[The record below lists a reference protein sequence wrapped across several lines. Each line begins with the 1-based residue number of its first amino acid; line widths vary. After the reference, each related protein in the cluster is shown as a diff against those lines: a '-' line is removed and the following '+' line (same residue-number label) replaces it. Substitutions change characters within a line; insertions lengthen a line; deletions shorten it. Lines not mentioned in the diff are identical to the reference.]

1 MRLIVAV
8 FLLLI
13 AAPPLAVAQTSQFDG
28 EIRAAAALQLAARSV
43 PGSPAPSYL
52 AGDALA
58 LRRRSQKQTG
68 VTLMLIG
75 GGAVLVGALAGGS
88 GGTVLIVGGVVCAG
102 YGFYLYTER
111 RLSQRAVLPR
121 PQPGRGAH
129 LPPGREPRAAR
140 RGV

>member
-52 AGDALA
+52 AADALA

-102 YGFYLYTER
+102 YGFYLYTE
-111 RLSQRAVLPR
+111 
-121 PQPGRGAH
+121 
-129 LPPGREPRAAR
+129 
-140 RGV
+140 

>member
-1 MRLIVAV
+1 MRLAVAV

-52 AGDALA
+52 AADALA

-68 VTLMLIG
+68 VTLMLIVLLIP
-75 GGAVLVGALAGGS
+75 GGAASLLGRVTRPVRAWS
-88 GGTVLIVGGVVCAG
+88 G
-102 YGFYLYTER
+102 R
-111 RLSQRAVLPR
+111 
-121 PQPGRGAH
+121 
-129 LPPGREPRAAR
+129 
-140 RGV
+140 

>member
-1 MRLIVAV
+1 MRLAVAV

-52 AGDALA
+52 AADALA

-68 VTLMLIG
+68 VTLPKL
-75 GGAVLVGALAGGS
+75 
-88 GGTVLIVGGVVCAG
+88 
-102 YGFYLYTER
+102 
-111 RLSQRAVLPR
+111 
-121 PQPGRGAH
+121 
-129 LPPGREPRAAR
+129 
-140 RGV
+140 